1 MKRRILVVEDDVLL
15 ARALCDNLSYE
26 GFEVALASEGH
37 GALKKIESYKPDLI
51 LLDIMLPGLNGFD
64 ICRHLSQQS
73 RRTAVIIITARSQ
86 KDDKLL
92 GFQLGADDY
101 VTKPFTVEELFARIH
116 AVLRRVHPAADMLVL
131 GQFSFDFKHYSATRG
146 KQAAS
151 FTQREMEV
159 LHYMSERPG
168 MVVTREELLRKV
180 WGYQHAPL
188 TRCVDH
194 LIARL
199 RIKIE
204 PDPRH
209 PKYIHTA
216 HGDGYRLNP
225 DREI

>member
-15 ARALCDNLSYE
+15 ARALCDNLNFE
-26 GFEVALASEGH
+26 GFDVALANDGH
-37 GALKKIESYKPDLI
+37 AALKKIDVHNPDLI
-51 LLDIMLPGLNGFD
+51 LLDLMLPGLSGFD
-64 ICRHLSQQS
+64 ICRRLTQRSS
-73 RRTAVIIITARSQ
+73 RTAVIIITARSQ
-86 KDDKLL
+86 KEDKLL

-101 VTKPFTVEELFARIH
+101 VTKPFTVEELLARVH
-116 AVLRRVHPAADMLVL
+116 AVLRRVHPTADTLVL
-131 GQFSFDFKHYSATRG
+131 GQFRFDFARYSVTRG
-146 KQAAS
+146 NEPAA

-180 WGYQHAPL
+180 WGYQNSPL

-199 RIKIE
+199 RMKVE

-209 PKYIHTA
+209 PTYIHTA
-216 HGDGYRLNP
+216 HGDGYLLTP
-225 DREI
+225 DG

>member
-1 MKRRILVVEDDVLL
+1 VKRRILVVEDDVLL
-15 ARALCDNLSYE
+15 ARALCDNLAYE
-26 GFEVALASEGH
+26 GFDVALANDGH
-37 GALKKIESYKPDLI
+37 GALKKFESQKPDLV
-51 LLDIMLPGLNGFD
+51 LLDIMLPGLNGFE
-64 ICRHLSQQS
+64 ICRQMAQQS
-73 RRTAVIIITARSQ
+73 FRTAVIIITARSQ

-101 VTKPFTVEELFARIH
+101 VTKPFTIEELFARIH
-116 AVLRRVHPAADMLVL
+116 AVLRRVHPTADTLVL
-131 GQFSFDFKHYSATRG
+131 GEFSFDFKRYSATRANEP
-146 KQAAS
+146 AA

-180 WGYQHAPL
+180 WGYQNAPL

-209 PKYIHTA
+209 PRYIHTA
-216 HGDGYRLNP
+216 HGDGYRLSP
-225 DREI
+225 G